1 VGARLHP
8 VDLALIGAYAL
19 FLLYLGYRLKGVARG
34 SAAEYLVMG
43 RRLSL
48 PSFVA
53 TLVTTWYGGVLGV
66 GEFSFR
72 YGISNW
78 VVFGVPYY
86 IGALLFALYFAKR
99 AHRTGLYTVPD
110 LLQQAYGRPAALA
123 GAVVVQF
130 LNSPAPYVL
139 MLGILLQFL
148 FGWGFL
154 VSLLVGTFFSTAYS
168 LRGGLPSVVGADRV
182 QFALM
187 FAGFLVAL
195 PYLALTHGGLS
206 FLRAHLPAE
215 HFAWHGG
222 NNLQYIFVW
231 YFIAL
236 QTLVEPTFYQRAFAA
251 KDEATAQRGVF
262 ISIGFWVLFDFLT
275 TFTGLYARA
284 LMPHLADPVAAYP
297 RLAVEFLPPIL
308 QGLFYL
314 GLLATIMSTV
324 DGYTFIGGV
333 NFGRDLLWRWRRE
346 TDESNVNRYSQI
358 GFLVT
363 ALLAFALALWFR
375 SAVDLWHHVG
385 SIGVSALLVPLVLAH
400 APPWRVSGRWAA
412 GSMVAGGGVAL
423 AWLMPTLVAPGSA
436 YPLGI
441 EPIYA
446 GLAASLGTWG
456 AGLSAARGGAG
467 GGPGGDGG
475 VRKISEPSAISGDLS
490 T

>member
-1 VGARLHP
+1 MGARLHP
-8 VDLALIGAYAL
+8 IDLALIGAYAL

-66 GEFSFR
+66 GEFSYR

-99 AHRTGLYTVPD
+99 AQRSRLYTVPD
-110 LLQQAYGRPAALA
+110 LLDRAYGRPAALT
-123 GAVVVQF
+123 GAIVVQF

-139 MLGILLQFL
+139 MLGILLQLL

-195 PYLALTHGGLS
+195 PYLAATHGGYS
-206 FLRAHLPAE
+206 FLRSHLPAE
-215 HFAWHGG
+215 HFVWHGG
-222 NNLQYIFVW
+222 NHLQYIFVW

-262 ISIGFWVLFDFLT
+262 ISIGFWILFDFLT

-284 LMPHLADPVAAYP
+284 LMPQLADPVAAYP
-297 RLAVEFLPPIL
+297 RLAVEFLPPVL

-346 TDESNVNRYSQI
+346 TDESNVNRYSQF
-358 GFLVT
+358 GFIVT

-385 SIGVSALLVPLVLAH
+385 SIGVPALLVPLVVAH
-400 APPWRVSGRWAA
+400 VPRFRVSGRWAA
-412 GSMVAGGGVAL
+412 GSMFAGGGVAL
-423 AWLMPTLVAPGSA
+423 AWLLPSVTVAGGS
-436 YPLGI
+436 YPFGL

-446 GLAASLGTWG
+446 GFVASLAAWGLGLW
-456 AGLSAARGGAG
+456 SARGGASR
-467 GGPGGDGG
+467 GPKKAGTIEAF
-475 VRKISEPSAISGDLS
+475 R
-490 T
+490 

>member
-8 VDLALIGAYAL
+8 IDLALIAAYAL
-19 FLLYLGYRLKGVARG
+19 FLLYLGYRLSGVARG
-34 SAAEYLVMG
+34 STAEYLVMG

-66 GEFSFR
+66 GEFSWRF
-72 YGISNW
+72 GISNW
-78 VVFGVPYY
+78 IVFGVPYY
-86 IGALLFALYFAKR
+86 IGALLFALYFARR
-99 AHRTGLYTVPD
+99 AHRTRLYTVPD
-110 LLQQAYGRPAALA
+110 LLAHAYGRPAALM

-139 MLGILLQFL
+139 MLAILLQFL
-148 FGWGFL
+148 FGWGFF
-154 VSLLVGTFFSTAYS
+154 VALLVGTFFSTAYS
-168 LRGGLPSVVGADRV
+168 LRGGLPSVVVADRV

-187 FAGFLVAL
+187 FGGFLVAL
-195 PYLALTHGGLS
+195 PFLALTHGGLS
-206 FLRAHLPAE
+206 FLRAHVPAT
-215 HFAWHGG
+215 HFVWHGG
-222 NNLQYIFVW
+222 NNPQYIFVW
-231 YFIAL
+231 YLIAL

-262 ISIGFWVLFDFLT
+262 ISIGFWILFDFLT
-275 TFTGLYARA
+275 TFTGIYARA
-284 LMPHLADPVAAYP
+284 LMPNLADPVSAFP
-297 RLAVEFLPPIL
+297 RLAIEFLPPLL
-308 QGLFYL
+308 QGLFFL
-314 GLLATIMSTV
+314 GLLATVMSTV

-346 TDESNVNRYSQI
+346 PDEGNVNRYSQF

-363 ALLAFALALWFR
+363 ALLAFGLALWFR

-400 APPWRVSGRWAA
+400 APRWRVSAGWATA
-412 GSMVAGGGVAL
+412 SMIAGGGVAL
-423 AWLMPTLVAPGSA
+423 AWLLPTLTAPAGA

-446 GLAASLGTWG
+446 GLGASMALWG
-456 AGLSAARGGAG
+456 IGLRGRGGAG
-467 GGPGGDGG
+467 KK
-475 VRKISEPSAISGDLS
+475 REPSDPAR
-490 T
+490 